1 MQTKRPSKIKHSLE
15 IDVLQTAS
23 NATRLELV
31 KALVVTGAFLYL
43 PANMIPV
50 MTMTVN
56 GDVEKLTVMGGVEEM
71 VNSGL
76 WPVALIIFLASIVIP
91 FCKLATLSWMLFLH
105 GTSKMQRERTVLRR
119 ILIKIGSWSMID
131 IFLLSVI
138 AAVGQLGMLASVHA
152 EPGAIFFSI
161 VVLCNI
167 FASELYKPEWIWVKN
182 EENQPLKNAKGAKN

>member
-1 MQTKRPSKIKHSLE
+1 MNF
-15 IDVLQTAS
+15 S
-23 NATRLELV
+23 NVTRLELV
-31 KALVVTGAFLYL
+31 KALVVTGTFLYL
-43 PANMIPV
+43 PANMVPV

-71 VNSGL
+71 INSGL
-76 WPVALIIFLASIVIP
+76 WPVALIIFLASIMIP

-152 EPGAIFFSI
+152 EPGAIFFSV

-167 FASELYKPEWIWVKN
+167 FASELYKPEWIW
-182 EENQPLKNAKGAKN
+182 QSQQA